1 MWCQIFLCLI
11 NLSFAVTTA
20 QIGIK
25 SGQPA
30 AGSIFH
36 MIQINQK
43 EQEKAYVHEQ
53 FTRNFKEL
61 QLLGQGL
68 LKDHETGKLNAKKL
82 EKGAKSI
89 NRCART
95 LKPILALGD
104 LGEEQNFDKE
114 IGTSVEF
121 DSSIRKLGTLIWDFA
136 HNPALKNS
144 KVFDTKHA
152 ARAQSDL
159 LTIIELSKLLGDRAK
174 TYPGS
179 SVTTQK

>member
-1 MWCQIFLCLI
+1 MWCQIFLYLI

-20 QIGIK
+20 QIGIN
-25 SGQPA
+25 SGQWA
-30 AGSIFH
+30 AGSIFP

-43 EQEKAYVHEQ
+43 EQEKVYVREQ
-53 FTRNFKEL
+53 FTRNFKDL

-95 LKPILALGD
+95 LKPLLALGD
-104 LGEEQNFDKE
+104 LGEERNFDKE
-114 IGTSVEF
+114 IGTSDEF

-144 KVFDTKHA
+144 KVFDTKLA

-159 LTIIELSKLLGDRAK
+159 LTIIELSKVLGERAK